1 LLSGNLGFRYNGG
14 KRGKGGYMFRPE
26 SAQTSFYGNHIYDRV
41 IPEGH
46 FLKLL
51 DKAVDFSFVNELC
64 RDAYSSDIGR
74 PAYEP
79 GMMFKII
86 FLQFLYN
93 VSDRRIEE
101 EVNFNLVLK
110 WFAGLA
116 IDESSPDASSLT
128 RFRDRLGEERFA
140 RIFNQIVEIARGK
153 GLVSDRLSIVDSTD
167 VKAKVDT
174 FKIKDNPDASPDKDA
189 RHGYKS
195 EKTPFFGYKAHASM
209 DSDSEL
215 ITKLDTT
222 PGNASDGKEFPNV
235 MDTQSRMATAD
246 KAYDSNKNHRLLK
259 RKRTTSAIIVKKNRK
274 GARLRKHQ
282 MKSEIIAAQRE
293 RPKIERK
300 FAELKRFHGLKE
312 ARYWGLAKMAI
323 QFTMTAIACNLKRI
337 VKLLFRHGCPRI
349 GNPKRFHQ
357 GIAVPILV

>member
-1 LLSGNLGFRYNGG
+1 MLRAKPRQL
-14 KRGKGGYMFRPE
+14 
-26 SAQTSFYGNHIYDRV
+26 SFYGNHIYDRV
-41 IPEGH
+41 IPKDH

-51 DKAVDFSFVNELC
+51 DKAVGFSFVNELC
-64 RDAYSSDIGR
+64 RDAYTLDFGR
-74 PAYEP
+74 SAYGPE
-79 GMMFKII
+79 MMFKIL
-86 FLQFLYN
+86 FLQFLYD

-110 WFAGLA
+110 WFMGLA
-116 IDESSPDASSLT
+116 IDESPPDSSSLT

-140 RIFNQIVEIARGK
+140 NIFNQIVEIAREK

-174 FKIKDNPDASPDKDA
+174 FKIKDDPDASPDKDA

-195 EKTPFFGYKAHASM
+195 EKKPFFGYKAHASM

-222 PGNASDGKEFPNV
+222 PGNVNDGKEFPKV
-235 MDTQSRMATAD
+235 LDSQSRMATAD
-246 KAYDSNKNHRLLK
+246 KAYDSNKNRRLLK
-259 RKRTTSAIIVKKNRK
+259 RKGTTSAIIIKKNRK
-274 GARLRKHQ
+274 NTRLRKHQ
-282 MKSEIIAAQRE
+282 TKPEIIAAQRE

-312 ARYWGLAKMAI
+312 SRYWGLAKTAI

-337 VKLLFRHGCPRI
+337 VKLLLHQGCLGISKP
-349 GNPKRFHQ
+349 GSFHQ
-357 GIAVPILV
+357 GITVPISGQE

>member
-1 LLSGNLGFRYNGG
+1 ML
-14 KRGKGGYMFRPE
+14 RPK

-41 IPEGH
+41 IPKDH

-51 DKAVDFSFVNELC
+51 DRAADLSFVNELC
-64 RDAYSSDIGR
+64 RDAYTPDFGR
-74 PAYEP
+74 PAYGPEI
-79 GMMFKII
+79 MFKII
-86 FLQFLYN
+86 FLQFLYD

-110 WFAGLA
+110 WFTGLA
-116 IDESSPDASSLT
+116 IDESPPDASSLT
-128 RFRDRLGEERFA
+128 RFRDRLGEELFTN
-140 RIFNQIVEIARGK
+140 IFNQIVEIAREK

-174 FKIKDNPDASPDKDA
+174 FKIKDNPDTSPDKDA

-195 EKTPFFGYKAHASM
+195 KKKPFFGYKAHASM

-215 ITKLDTT
+215 ITKLGTT
-222 PGNASDGKEFPNV
+222 PGNTDDGKEFPKV
-235 MDTQSRMATAD
+235 MDTQSRMTTAD

-259 RKRTTSAIIVKKNRK
+259 RKGTISAIIIKKNRK
-274 GARLRKHQ
+274 SPRLRKYQ
-282 MKSEIIAAQRE
+282 MKPEIIAAQRE

-312 ARYWGLAKMAI
+312 SRYWGLAKMAI
-323 QFTMTAIACNLKRI
+323 QFTMTAIACNLKRM
-337 VKLLFRHGCPRI
+337 VKLLF
-349 GNPKRFHQ
+349 HQ
-357 GIAVPILV
+357 GRPRTSNPGSLQQGITVPF

>member
-1 LLSGNLGFRYNGG
+1 MLRAKS
-14 KRGKGGYMFRPE
+14 
-26 SAQTSFYGNHIYDRV
+26 SQVSFYGNHIYDRL
-41 IPEGH
+41 IPKDH

-64 RDAYSSDIGR
+64 RDAYTPDFGR
-74 PAYEP
+74 PAYGPE
-79 GMMFKII
+79 MMFKMI
-86 FLQFLYN
+86 FLQFLYD

-110 WFAGLA
+110 WFTGLA
-116 IDESSPDASSLT
+116 IDESPPDSSSLT
-128 RFRDRLGEERFA
+128 RFRDRLGEELFTN
-140 RIFNQIVEIARGK
+140 IFNQIVEITREK

-174 FKIKDNPDASPDKDA
+174 FKIKDNPDVSPDKDA

-195 EKTPFFGYKAHASM
+195 EKKPFFGYKAHASM

-215 ITKLDTT
+215 ITRLDTT
-222 PGNASDGKEFPNV
+222 PGNTHDGKNFPKV
-235 MDTQSRMATAD
+235 VDARSRMTTAD
-246 KAYDSNKNHRLLK
+246 KAYDSRKNHRLLIK
-259 RKRTTSAIIVKKNRK
+259 KSAISAIIIKKNRK
-274 GARLRKHQ
+274 SRRLRKYQ
-282 MKSEIIAAQRE
+282 MKPEIITAQRE

-337 VKLLFRHGCPRI
+337 VKLLFHQGCLRTSSKL
-349 GNPKRFHQ
+349 GSFHQ
-357 GIAVPILV
+357 GIIAPISA